1 MKNKKLIER
10 NLKFSCKYVYLG
22 IVKGSILDGQCTACD
37 NCGALIANMV
47 NVVDK
52 ETGKRYTIGTDCA
65 ETLSQANCLYNNGT
79 QTDYYNDL
87 FTLNEVCRFVSEL
100 KNGCELQ
107 NDGFMCSLIN
117 RKGKSITIFTHNLE
131 KYFPEYV
138 K

>member
-10 NLKFSCKYVYLG
+10 NLKFSGKYVYLG
-22 IVKGSILDGQCTACD
+22 IVKGSILDGQCTTCD

-52 ETGKRYTIGTDCA
+52 ATGKRYTIGTDCA

-107 NDGFMCSLIN
+107 NDGFMCSLVN
-117 RKGKSITIFTHNLE
+117 RKGKSVTIFTHNLE